1 MQKLSPATALSMLVK
16 TLNSSPSTLSS
27 PLLFI
32 ASLNN
37 VHVMGGDMN
46 AQIRK
51 NGNQKYS
58 QHNSSNRNGQH
69 LTNFTIENTLTNLST
84 KKGEKTKER
93 LIRKQYLCTDRQR
106 LYNKKWKNSAVN
118 CEAYSS
124 FAGVSSDHRIVS
136 AKLRLTLRKNATRTT
151 TTIHYDLALLN
162 NKDIRDKFE
171 IELKKQIRCITGED
185 RNKTNIRISSTP
197 IKAAAKFM
205 PIKHRTKSRVPWETL
220 TVREKRADVKTASK
234 CNRKKPMNS
243 NALKLKKKNTK

>member
-1 MQKLSPATALSMLVK
+1 
-16 TLNSSPSTLSS
+16 
-27 PLLFI
+27 
-32 ASLNN
+32 
-37 VHVMGGDMN
+37 MGGDMN
-46 AQIRK
+46 AQIGK
-51 NGNQKYS
+51 NGNHKYS

-136 AKLRLTLRKNATRTT
+136 AKIRLTLRKNAIRTT

-171 IELKKQIRCITGED
+171 IELK
-185 RNKTNIRISSTP
+185 NKFNALQEKTETLTLNDEYKNFINAHIE
-197 IKAAAKFM
+197 AAAKLI
-205 PIKHRTKSRVPWETL
+205 PTKHRTKSRVPWETL
-220 TVREKRADVKTASK
+220 TVREKRGNVKTASK

-243 NALKLKKKNTK
+243 NALKLKKSTK